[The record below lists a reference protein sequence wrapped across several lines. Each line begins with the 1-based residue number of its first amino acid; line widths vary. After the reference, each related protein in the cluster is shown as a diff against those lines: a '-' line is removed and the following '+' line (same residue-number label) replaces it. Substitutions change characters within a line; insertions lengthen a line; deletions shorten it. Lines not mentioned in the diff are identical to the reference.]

1 MPFRPGTW
9 LRVGAGRAEKA
20 LLQVVLGLSLGG
32 DQAWSAEPPKALGF
46 GVQAGLAV
54 PAGDDLRITTGSSLS
69 PAIGIHAIWNLNEF
83 HGLRSRLDLWS
94 LSRGHQEV
102 STPQIQRMDTKVQG
116 LALGGEY
123 LFRPGG
129 HRGRW
134 AAGAGLYLIRWSV
147 ESTNELA
154 TPTGGT
160 ARATGTSH
168 WTREGLGLVASC
180 RLTPRLDVE
189 ARWISS
195 HYGYENLPANLGT
208 VGLLWR
214 F

>member
-1 MPFRPGTW
+1 MPFRPGTG
-9 LRVGAGRAEKA
+9 LHAGVGRVAKA
-20 LLQVVLGLSLGG
+20 LLQVALGLSTGG
-32 DQAWSAEPPKALGF
+32 ARAWATEPQKTLGF

-54 PAGDDLRITTGSSLS
+54 PAGDDLRITTGSGLS

-83 HGLRSRLDLWS
+83 HGLRPRLDLWS

-102 STPQIQRMDTKVQG
+102 LAPQTQRMDTKVEG
-116 LALGGEY
+116 IALGVEY

-129 HRGRW
+129 HQGRW

-147 ESTNELA
+147 ESTNELIAPIGEA
-154 TPTGGT
+154 T
-160 ARATGTSH
+160 RATGTSH